1 MKRLFE
7 ELIQTVGISGVVVLT
22 LRGQILHQSYLD
34 SELEELLSDAFLY
47 QFIDT
52 LGIVHE
58 ADIIFSRRL
67 VYMRRIPVGF
77 LLVFMRPNAPM
88 AMVRLQID
96 TLIPQ
101 LEASTKVRGLKRF
114 FKLRK

>member
-1 MKRLFE
+1 MKRLFA
-7 ELIQTVGISGVVVLT
+7 ELMQTVGISGVVVLT
-22 LRGQILHQSYLD
+22 SNGQILHQDYLD
-34 SELEELLSDAFLY
+34 GELEELLSDVLLH

-52 LGIVHE
+52 MGIVHE

-67 VYMRRIPVGF
+67 VYVRKIPVGF
-77 LLVFMRPNAPM
+77 LLVFMLPNAPM

-101 LEASTKVRGLKRF
+101 LEASTKVRGLRRF